1 MRRKVVGVGV
11 MQKEVMSVVHDY
23 LDRLDDIYFAAMAE
37 AKLDSLDND
46 LVEVTRDKLIMI
58 ASDVI
63 DEVIAKNADYNDSWQ
78 RQGIQGTLCRIADK
92 LCRIET
98 LADGRDALVV
108 GEKLSETLLDNIG
121 YSLLALLWLKERGG
135 F

>member
-1 MRRKVVGVGV
+1 
-11 MQKEVMSVVHDY
+11 MQGKSLIDGKQVLLNEY
-23 LDRLDDIYFAAMAE
+23 LGNLLNIYAAARAE
-37 AKLDSLDND
+37 ARLESLDE
-46 LVEVTRDKLIMI
+46 LVEVTHNKLIMV

-63 DEVIAKNADYNDSWQ
+63 DEVMAKNEDYNDSWQ

-98 LADGRDALVV
+98 LSDGRDALVV

-121 YSLLALLWLKERGG
+121 YSFLALLWLKEKGHV
-135 F
+135 